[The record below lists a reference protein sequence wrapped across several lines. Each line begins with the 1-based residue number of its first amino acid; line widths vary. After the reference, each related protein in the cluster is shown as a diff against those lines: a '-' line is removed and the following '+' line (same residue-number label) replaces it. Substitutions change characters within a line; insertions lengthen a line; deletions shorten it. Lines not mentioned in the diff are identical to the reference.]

1 MEIGMGNSLW
11 HLIVQSDSVSKLVL
25 FILLAMSIVCWAVF
39 FCKLA
44 LVQLKKRQLR
54 STIKGLGTL
63 VTVQD
68 LLVVATQ
75 QSGTLPGYLLTKN
88 LSFLNMLLKSNQ
100 SKEFAEA
107 EKDMVLYH
115 LDQSVDALVEHEKSY
130 LSLLST
136 AAGVA
141 PLLGLF
147 GTVWGLVHAFMRISE
162 KQVAD
167 ITTVAPGI
175 AEALMTTLAGLLV
188 AIPALI
194 MFNYLQVQVRAIG
207 QQLIVVADHVAVIVQ
222 QLALRKNNAQNET
235 PPSRSSDVSGHFT
248 HPAH

>member
-1 MEIGMGNSLW
+1 MELGMGNSLW
-11 HLIVQSDSVSKLVL
+11 HLIAQSDSVSKLVL
-25 FILLAMSIVCWAVF
+25 CILLCMSIGCWAVF

-44 LVQLKKRQLR
+44 LVHIKKRQLR
-54 STIKGLGTL
+54 AVANHFKHGLTL
-63 VTVQD
+63 QE
-68 LLVVATQ
+68 LLVIATHHT
-75 QSGTLPGYLLTKN
+75 GTLPGYFLSNN
-88 LSFLNMLLKSNQ
+88 LAFLNMLLKSNQ
-100 SKEFAEA
+100 SRELNEA
-107 EKDMVLYH
+107 ERDMVLYH
-115 LDQSVDALVEHEKSY
+115 MDQSVDSLIEYEKNY
-130 LSLLST
+130 LSILST

-188 AIPALI
+188 AIPALV

-207 QQLIVVADHVAVIVQ
+207 QQLIVLADQVGVIVQ
-222 QLALRKNNAQNET
+222 QLALRKMHAQNEASS
-235 PPSRSSDVSGHFT
+235 PRSNDASGPFSHT
-248 HPAH
+248 AH